1 MATRSS
7 LNKRR
12 VNNKKAQPDPRMLVL
27 GGAGALVIV
36 VLIFISL
43 HLMKSPGE
51 ASTAPKLQE
60 PQFMKTEILVPIE
73 TVPVGK
79 ALQPMMFRKEL
90 KNEENVTGDM
100 IRGVDEIKGTYARGV
115 LIKNQPIFKGAL
127 TSRQPVHV
135 LTAMIPKNYRALA
148 IQVENPLLD
157 NVDGWAQP
165 GTDVDVVWLT
175 GVFGKETAAVLAG
188 PVRILASNK
197 ATEWSAAQTASTQS
211 DRTVT
216 VTLLVTARDAAR
228 IVLAALNGKIS
239 LGLRGLGD
247 KRPNEGSRPIS
258 NVIEDPR
265 SRSRDGLLWSVKVV
279 DPKSRGSE
287 LRKYDHTGRRI
298 LD

>member
-1 MATRSS
+1 MATRSP

-12 VNNKKAQPDPRMLVL
+12 TNGKKAQPDPRMLVL
-27 GGAGALVIV
+27 GGAGALVVI
-36 VLIFISL
+36 LFIFVSL
-43 HLMKSPGE
+43 HLMKTPSE
-51 ASTAPKLQE
+51 ASSAPKIEE

-79 ALQPMMFRKEL
+79 ALQPAMFRKEL

-100 IRGVDEIKGTYARGV
+100 IRGPDEIKGMYARGV

-175 GVFGKETAAVLAG
+175 GIFGKETAAVLAG

-197 ATEWSAAQTASTQS
+197 ATEWSAAQPTSQQG
-211 DRTVT
+211 DRGVT

-228 IVLAALNGKIS
+228 ISLASLNGKIS

-258 NVIEDPR
+258 NVIEDPVAKNR
-265 SRSRDGLLWSVKVV
+265 MGSLLSVKVV
-279 DPKSRGSE
+279 DPKSRGTE